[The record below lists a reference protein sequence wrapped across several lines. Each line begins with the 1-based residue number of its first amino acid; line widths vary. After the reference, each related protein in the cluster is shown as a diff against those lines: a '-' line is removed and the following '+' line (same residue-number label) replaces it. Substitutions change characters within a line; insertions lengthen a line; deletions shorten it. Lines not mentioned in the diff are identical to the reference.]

1 MYYKDANKID
11 NETGTIVELEV
22 EMININ
28 YGHNKKLLERCEP
41 LYEYSFFVD
50 RIRFHINELK
60 EEDKNY
66 TLEDAI
72 DRAIKDLPK
81 DFKILE
87 FIMKNR
93 EEVKAMCL
101 FEYDEERHMRQERE
115 EGIEIGMKKG
125 MEKGRKEGI
134 EIGVKRGREE
144 GREEGMKRGRE
155 EGMEKGREKNMLE
168 MVRDGFLPIEEAAK
182 RLGITA
188 DEVKT
193 KLKNN

>member
-1 MYYKDANKID
+1 M
-11 NETGTIVELEV
+11 
-22 EMININ
+22 
-28 YGHNKKLLERCEP
+28 
-41 LYEYSFFVD
+41 
-50 RIRFHINELK
+50 
-60 EEDKNY
+60 
-66 TLEDAI
+66 
-72 DRAIKDLPK
+72 DRAIKDLLE

-144 GREEGMKRGRE
+144 GREEGM
-155 EGMEKGREKNMLE
+155 EKGREKNMLE

-193 KLKNN
+193 KLKDN

>member
-1 MYYKDANKID
+1 MEKDM
-11 NETGTIVELEV
+11 E
-22 EMININ
+22 
-28 YGHNKKLLERCEP
+28 KLYP
-41 LYEYSFFVD
+41 
-50 RIRFHINELK
+50 
-60 EEDKNY
+60 
-66 TLEDAI
+66 LEDAI

-125 MEKGRKEGI
+125 MEKGMK
-134 EIGVKRGREE
+134 KGREE
-144 GREEGMKRGRE
+144 GREES
-155 EGMEKGREKNMLE
+155 MLE

-193 KLKNN
+193 KLKDNQATELKKTEKRYTCWKMQQIGQ

>member
-1 MYYKDANKID
+1 M
-11 NETGTIVELEV
+11 
-22 EMININ
+22 
-28 YGHNKKLLERCEP
+28 
-41 LYEYSFFVD
+41 
-50 RIRFHINELK
+50 
-60 EEDKNY
+60 
-66 TLEDAI
+66 LEDAI

-144 GREEGMKRGRE
+144 GREEGM
-155 EGMEKGREKNMLE
+155 EKGREKNMLE

-193 KLKNN
+193 KLKDNQATELKKTEKRYTCWKMQQIGQ

>member
-72 DRAIKDLPK
+72 DRAIKDLPE
-81 DFKILE
+81 DFKILG

-125 MEKGRKEGI
+125 MKKGMEKGMKKGREEGI

-144 GREEGMKRGRE
+144 GIEQGRE
-155 EGMEKGREKNMLE
+155 EGMLE

-193 KLKNN
+193 KLKDN

>member
-1 MYYKDANKID
+1 MKKDR
-11 NETGTIVELEV
+11 
-22 EMININ
+22 
-28 YGHNKKLLERCEP
+28 ER
-41 LYEYSFFVD
+41 L
-50 RIRFHINELK
+50 
-60 EEDKNY
+60 Y

-81 DFKILE
+81 DFKILG

-125 MEKGRKEGI
+125 MEKGMKKGREEGI

-144 GREEGMKRGRE
+144 GIEIGVKR
-155 EGMEKGREKNMLE
+155 
-168 MVRDGFLPIEEAAK
+168 
-182 RLGITA
+182 
-188 DEVKT
+188 
-193 KLKNN
+193 